1 MKKSNRLC
9 PNCKVQ
15 TSIVRVPVRVRRG
28 DRVLP
33 VEMATFECT
42 NGGLNEAGDRPL
54 RFVDQALGAQNDAE
68 ARDAWRTAF
77 GEEMPTRQR
86 PGRKPDER
94 RSLGIRVMLTPSE
107 LAALDAARGDVS
119 RSEFLRQ
126 YGLAGL
132 RRSA

>member
-1 MKKSNRLC
+1 MKKSNRPC
-9 PNCKVQ
+9 PNCKLQ

-42 NGGLNEAGDRPL
+42 NGCLNEAGDRPF
-54 RFVDQALGAQNDAE
+54 RFVDQALAAQNDAE
-68 ARDAWRTAF
+68 ASDAWRAAF

-94 RSLGIRVMLTPSE
+94 RSRSIRVMLTPSE
-107 LAALDAARGDVS
+107 LAALDAARGHTS
-119 RSEFLRQ
+119 RSEYLRVH
-126 YGLAGL
+126 GLAGL
-132 RRSA
+132 KRSA